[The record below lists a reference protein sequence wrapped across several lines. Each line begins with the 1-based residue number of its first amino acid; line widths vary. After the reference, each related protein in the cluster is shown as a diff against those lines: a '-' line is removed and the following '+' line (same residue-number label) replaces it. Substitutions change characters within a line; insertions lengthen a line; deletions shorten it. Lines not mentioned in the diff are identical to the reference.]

1 MARDPEAP
9 PARLY
14 LITPP
19 LDSAAP
25 FDKALA
31 AALAAGDVACV
42 LARFATTDP
51 GQRKAILRALTPLAQ
66 DHGAALLVEGDAQLA
81 ARAGADGAHV
91 TGAAQS
97 LGDAIESLKPER
109 IVGVG
114 GLQSRDECMS
124 AGDLD
129 VDYLMFGAPADPT
142 PPADILERTRWWAE
156 IFNVPCVAFA
166 RALDEVEGLADAG
179 AEFIALEAAVWDDAR
194 GPAAAVAEASAR
206 SVGALA

>member
-19 LDSAAP
+19 LGAATP
-25 FDKALA
+25 FDQALA
-31 AALAAGDVACV
+31 AALGAGDIACV
-42 LARFATTDP
+42 LARFATNDP
-51 GQRKAILRALTPLAQ
+51 GQRKAILRTLTPLAQ
-66 DHGAALLVEGDAQLA
+66 DHGAALLVDGDAQLA

-91 TGAAQS
+91 SGAGQA

-109 IVGVG
+109 IVGAG
-114 GLQSRDECMS
+114 GLDSRDACMS
-124 AGDLD
+124 AGELD
-129 VDYLMFGAPADPT
+129 VDYLMFGAPDDAAD
-142 PPADILERTRWWAE
+142 ASEILARTRWWAE

-166 RALDEVEGLADAG
+166 RALDEIEPLADAG
-179 AEFIALEAAVWDDAR
+179 AEFIALEAAVWDDPR

>member
-14 LITPP
+14 LITPR
-19 LDSAAP
+19 LGAAQP
-25 FDKALA
+25 FDGALA

-42 LARFATTDP
+42 LARFETNDP

-66 DHGAALLVEGDAQLA
+66 DHGAALLVDGDTQLA

-91 TGAAQS
+91 ASLAT

-114 GLQSRDECMS
+114 GLDSRDECMS
-124 AGDLD
+124 AGEQD
-129 VDYLMFGAPADPT
+129 VDYLMFGGPDDHAT
-142 PPADILERTRWWAE
+142 HLDILERTHWWAE

-166 RALDEVEGLADAG
+166 RALDEIEPLADAG
-179 AEFIALEAAVWDDAR
+179 AEFIALEAAVWNDPR
-194 GPAAAVAEASAR
+194 GPAAAVSEAAAR
-206 SVGALA
+206 SAGAMA

>member
-14 LITPP
+14 LITPA
-19 LDSAAP
+19 LDGAAP
-25 FDKALA
+25 FDRALA
-31 AALAAGDVACV
+31 AALGAGDVACV

-81 ARAGADGAHV
+81 ARAGADGVHIS
-91 TGAAQS
+91 GAGRA
-97 LGDAIESLKPER
+97 LDDAIESLKPER

-114 GLQSRDECMS
+114 GLASRDECMS
-124 AGDLD
+124 AGEQD
-129 VDYLMFGAPADPT
+129 VDYLMFGAPDDPT
-142 PPADILERTRWWAE
+142 PPGDIVERTRWWAE

-166 RALDEVEGLADAG
+166 RTLVEIEPLADAG
-179 AEFIALEAAVWDDAR
+179 AEFIALEAAAWDDKR
-194 GPAAAVAEASAR
+194 GPAAAAAEAAAR
-206 SVGALA
+206 SVGAMA

>member
-19 LDSAAP
+19 LDAAAP

-31 AALAAGDVACV
+31 SALGAGDVACV
-42 LARFATTDP
+42 LVRFATNDP

-66 DHGAALLVEGDAQLA
+66 DNGAALLVDSDAQLA

-91 TGAAQS
+91 AGALA
-97 LGDAIESLKPER
+97 LEEALESLKPER

-114 GLQSRDECMS
+114 GLATRDDCMS
-124 AGDLD
+124 AGEQDI
-129 VDYLMFGAPADPT
+129 DYLMFGAPGDPATADE
-142 PPADILERTRWWAE
+142 ILERTRWWAE

-166 RALDEVEGLADAG
+166 HELDDVAALADAG
-179 AEFIALEAAVWDDAR
+179 AEFIALESAVWTDKR
-194 GPAAAVAEASAR
+194 GPVAAVAGAAAQCA
-206 SVGALA
+206 GALA

>member
-19 LDSAAP
+19 LEAAQP

-31 AALAAGDVACV
+31 AALGAGDVACV
-42 LARFATTDP
+42 LARFATSDP

-66 DHGAALLVEGDAQLA
+66 DHGAALLVDGDAQLA
-81 ARAGADGAHV
+81 ARAGADGVHL
-91 TGAAQS
+91 TGAGEALDQ
-97 LGDAIESLKPER
+97 AIESLKPER

-114 GLQSRDECMS
+114 RLDSRDECMS
-124 AGDLD
+124 AGEQDI
-129 VDYLMFGAPADPT
+129 DYLMFGAPSDPT
-142 PPADILERTRWWAE
+142 SPDAILERTRWWAE

-166 RALDEVEGLADAG
+166 RSLEEIEPLADAG
-179 AEFIALEAAVWDDAR
+179 AEFIALEAAVWDNPR
-194 GPAAAVAEASAR
+194 GPAAAVSEATAR
-206 SVGALA
+206 SAGALA

>member
-19 LDSAAP
+19 LEAASP
-25 FDKALA
+25 FDRALA

-51 GQRKAILRALTPLAQ
+51 SQRKAILRTLTPLAQ
-66 DHGAALLVEGDAQLA
+66 DHGAALLVDGDAQLA

-91 TGAAQS
+91 AGAGQA
-97 LGDAIESLKPER
+97 LDEAIESLKPER

-114 GLQSRDECMS
+114 HLATRDECME
-124 AGDLD
+124 AGERD
-129 VDYLMFGAPADPT
+129 VDYLMFGGPADPAT
-142 PPADILERTRWWAE
+142 SDDILERTQWWAE

-166 RALDEVEGLADAG
+166 RSLDEVEALADAG
-179 AEFIALEAAVWDDAR
+179 AEFIALDAAVWDDAR
-194 GPAAAVAEASAR
+194 GPAAAVSEASAR
-206 SVGALA
+206 SVGAVA

>member
-19 LDSAAP
+19 LDAAAP

-31 AALAAGDVACV
+31 AALGAGDVACV
-42 LARFATTDP
+42 LARFGTTDP
-51 GQRKAILRALTPLAQ
+51 GRRKAILRALTPLAQ

-91 TGAAQS
+91 TGAAQA
-97 LGDAIESLKPER
+97 LGEAIESLKPER
-109 IVGVG
+109 IVGAG
-114 GLQSRDECMS
+114 GLASRDECMS
-124 AGDLD
+124 AGEQD
-129 VDYLMFGAPADPT
+129 VDYLMFGGPDDPAT
-142 PPADILERTRWWAE
+142 PADILDRTRWWAE

-166 RALDEVEGLADAG
+166 RSLDEVDALADAG
-179 AEFIALEAAVWDDAR
+179 AEFIALEAAVWDDRR
-194 GPAAAVAEASAR
+194 GPAAAVAKASAR
-206 SVGALA
+206 SVGAIA

>member
-14 LITPP
+14 LITPA
-19 LDSAAP
+19 LERAEP

-31 AALAAGDVACV
+31 AALGAGDVACV
-42 LARFATTDP
+42 LVRFATNDP

-66 DHGAALLVEGDAQLA
+66 DHGAALLVDGDAQLA

-91 TGAAQS
+91 SGGARA
-97 LGDAIESLKPER
+97 LDEAIESLKPER
-109 IVGVG
+109 IVGAG
-114 GLQSRDECMS
+114 GLASRDECMS
-124 AGDLD
+124 AGELD
-129 VDYLMFGAPADPT
+129 VDYLMFGGPGDPA

-166 RALDEVEGLADAG
+166 RTLEEVEPLADAG
-179 AEFIALEAAVWDDAR
+179 AEFIALEAAVWDHAR
-194 GPAAAVAEASAR
+194 GPAAAVAEAAAR
-206 SVGALA
+206 SVGAIA

>member
-14 LITPP
+14 LITPK
-19 LDSAAP
+19 LAAAEP
-25 FDKALA
+25 FAQQLK

-42 LARFATTDP
+42 LARFATSDP

-66 DHGAALLVEGDAQLA
+66 DHGAALLVDGDAQLA
-81 ARAGADGAHV
+81 ARAGADGAHI
-91 TGAAQS
+91 AHADQA

-114 GLQSRDECMS
+114 DLATRDECMN
-124 AGDLD
+124 AGEQD
-129 VDYLMFGAPADPT
+129 VDYLMFGGPDDPAT
-142 PPADILERTRWWAE
+142 QHDILERTRWWAE

-166 RALDEVEGLADAG
+166 RTLVEIEPLADAG
-179 AEFIALEAAVWDDAR
+179 AEFIALEAAAWNDER
-194 GPAAAVAEASAR
+194 GPAAAVAEAAAR
-206 SVGALA
+206 SVGAMA